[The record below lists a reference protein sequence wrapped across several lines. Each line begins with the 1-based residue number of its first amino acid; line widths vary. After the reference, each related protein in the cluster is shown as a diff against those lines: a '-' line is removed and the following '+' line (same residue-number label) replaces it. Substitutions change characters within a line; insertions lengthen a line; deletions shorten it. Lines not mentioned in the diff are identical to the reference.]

1 MQEGCREGRVG
12 TELVTLRGNLR
23 PSKLFSYRT
32 VFNVGLVKTLI
43 SYLVE
48 LYNRQIEISFLH
60 PS

>member
-23 PSKLFSYRT
+23 ASKLFSYRT